1 MEKGSFFVKPAF
13 GFSWLHQYKGANF
26 EKFSACRLNINQIAG
41 NIDFMQNNF
50 LKAEVQLEQA
60 TRQSN
65 TNLKSTMK
73 LQDYCVEY
81 AQN

>member
-1 MEKGSFFVKPAF
+1 
-13 GFSWLHQYKGANF
+13 
-26 EKFSACRLNINQIAG
+26 
-41 NIDFMQNNF
+41 MQNNF